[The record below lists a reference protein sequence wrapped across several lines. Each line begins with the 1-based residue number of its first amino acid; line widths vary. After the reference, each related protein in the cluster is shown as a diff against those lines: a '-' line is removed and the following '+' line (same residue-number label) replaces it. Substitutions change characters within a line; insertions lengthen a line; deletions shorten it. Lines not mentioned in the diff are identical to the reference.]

1 MEVLASALR
10 GRELYRLLTSIIVP
24 RPIAWVGTRSVQGVD
39 NLAPFSF
46 FMGVSSKPPA
56 VAISVARAGRDR
68 LKHTAQNILDTGV
81 FTVSI
86 PSTYHLEQVA
96 GTAAQYPESVS
107 ELEQWNLVAR
117 PGTQVDAPFPA
128 QAGVALECRCIHTH
142 DLGTTHLIVGEVLVF
157 HIHDELVLQEEGR
170 LLVDSRKLDPLAR
183 LGGIDYAGLGHPLQA
198 VVPRVED

>member
-68 LKHTAQNILDTGV
+68 LKHTARNILDTGV

-86 PSTYHLEQVA
+86 PSVHHLEKVA
-96 GTAAQYPESVS
+96 GTAAQYPEAVS
-107 ELEQWNLVAR
+107 ELEQCGLVAFLLHMAFADPEISVTFAFR
-117 PGTQVDAPFPA
+117 
-128 QAGVALECRCIHTH
+128 
-142 DLGTTHLIVGEVLVF
+142 VGAF
-157 HIHDELVLQEEGR
+157 
-170 LLVDSRKLDPLAR
+170 
-183 LGGIDYAGLGHPLQA
+183 
-198 VVPRVED
+198 VVPLSLSSPARTCYFGHNSAEHQQLRPYGQQL